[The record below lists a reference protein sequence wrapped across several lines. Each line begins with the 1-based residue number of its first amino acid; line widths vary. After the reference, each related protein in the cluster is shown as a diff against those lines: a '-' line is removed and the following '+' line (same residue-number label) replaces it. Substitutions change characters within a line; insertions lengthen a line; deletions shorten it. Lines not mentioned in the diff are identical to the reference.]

1 MDVLAGLVLLSLIS
15 ADVWRLW
22 SQERR
27 RTSQDL
33 TIRRRGGG
41 HRCAGSKFGESR
53 TPVPAPSVHPCIVD
67 LAGMASARSS
77 HLTKGPTK
85 SSAISLSAI
94 HRQL

>member
-33 TIRRRGGG
+33 TVRRGGG
-41 HRCAGSKFGESR
+41 A
-53 TPVPAPSVHPCIVD
+53 PVR
-67 LAGMASARSS
+67 G
-77 HLTKGPTK
+77 
-85 SSAISLSAI
+85 
-94 HRQL
+94 